1 MFRNIKSEANNSP
14 ELTDYMTL
22 CGKIGKRR
30 FEIRYRNIPMRPTVR
45 DNGFVAVHIF
55 DNRVMWFPDGKKMD
69 NIKKDSA
76 ISVGFWWQAIHKKIL
91 QRFDS
96 SFDKKDDDENICHW
110 NYLQIPGW
118 LSELPAYWSG
128 LTSLYGLTAI
138 VGFENNFNGICFYH
152 HFVKTGVR
160 SP

>member
-55 DNRVMWFPDGKKMD
+55 DNWVVWFSAGKKKD
-69 NIKKDSA
+69 KNKKDSA
-76 ISVGFWWQAIHKKIL
+76 IRPPLTLVLYIFVGFWLLAHLTRDLFQAEKKITAVT
-91 QRFDS
+91 S
-96 SFDKKDDDENICHW
+96 WATDKMTTIFTQNDNHFEW
-110 NYLQIPGW
+110 NR
-118 LSELPAYWSG
+118 
-128 LTSLYGLTAI
+128 
-138 VGFENNFNGICFYH
+138 C
-152 HFVKTGVR
+152 HFVHLL
-160 SP
+160 SL

>member
-55 DNRVMWFPDGKKMD
+55 DNRVVWFSAGKKKD
-69 NIKKDSA
+69 NSKKDSA
-76 ISVGFWWQAIHKKIL
+76 IRPPWTSVLYIFVGFWLLAHITRDLSQVELVYDRNHYFGLGPIPKLKPKLADTFSRYRNRYPNYIFKGK
-91 QRFDS
+91 S
-96 SFDKKDDDENICHW
+96 S
-110 NYLQIPGW
+110 Y
-118 LSELPAYWSG
+118 
-128 LTSLYGLTAI
+128 
-138 VGFENNFNGICFYH
+138 
-152 HFVKTGVR
+152 R
-160 SP
+160 